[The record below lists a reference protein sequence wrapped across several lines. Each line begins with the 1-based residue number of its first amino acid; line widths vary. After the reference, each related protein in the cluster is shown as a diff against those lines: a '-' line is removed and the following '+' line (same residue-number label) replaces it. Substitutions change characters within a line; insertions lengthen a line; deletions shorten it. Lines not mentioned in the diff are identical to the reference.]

1 MEEVKKVRWTPSD
14 NESTGFS
21 HTPAAFSTMGNG
33 NSGTIVPTT
42 PAAYTTFDFSAFD
55 PHYGNQSR
63 QESSNDE
70 DEESDND
77 LFPDEDDDDEDDDD
91 DDDDDDTGRQ
101 VYYGP
106 SNSNNDNGHHG
117 SDTSYIISPETAHER
132 REWQQMLQSV
142 LRGEVIKSEKKR
154 LLSSDVF
161 QQKNSIQEIWLS
173 LRALLRGRTIMD
185 EIKFLEES
193 RKSIDEVVDTIMQFK
208 VDPNADDPALIQVAE
223 VLKNVDRVESL
234 YATRAEMIQAH
245 PNYDSK
251 PFQVR
256 LDALNAWCTV
266 TRSLHMQFKILR
278 NWTGSDDLQ
287 ISRSR
292 LDTSSGPSST
302 YQHHQHHQHHHHQHH
317 QHHQHRRTNSDSFSS
332 IHSINNSNSKSD
344 QHSINT
350 TNSNHSNHSSNKNTN
365 QNDYSFVERILRE
378 SALQDT
384 FDKRTLSALNSL
396 LLKSKQTMIANSTLF
411 KEMNLPPFFGEL
423 QHLAHFPT
431 RLVEEALKIRL
442 ETKDQII
449 DPPKQMVEAMLED
462 CRGLLALAH
471 RVKLQYQ
478 ELAHPAPG
486 WTLNGDEE
494 LIKTYD
500 AVVMD
505 ATRLYFK
512 LMTWKLDYE
521 KENSLRECE
530 VLEKEWE
537 FLQSTVCRNTDDAYY
552 ECTEQFW

>member
-1 MEEVKKVRWTPSD
+1 MEEVKKVRWTRSD

-33 NSGTIVPTT
+33 NSAAIVPTT

-55 PHYGNQSR
+55 THYGNHSR

-77 LFPDEDDDDEDDDD
+77 LFPDEDDDDDDDEDDDED
-91 DDDDDDTGRQ
+91 DEDDEDDTGRQ
-101 VYYGP
+101 AYYGP
-106 SNSNNDNGHHG
+106 SNSNNDNGHNG
-117 SDTSYIISPETAHER
+117 TNTSYIISPETAHER

-208 VDPNADDPALIQVAE
+208 VDPSADDPALIQVAE

-234 YATRAEMIQAH
+234 YATRAEMIQSH

-278 NWTGSDDLQ
+278 DWTGSDDLQ

-292 LDTSSGPSST
+292 LDTSSGPSTT
-302 YQHHQHHQHHHHQHH
+302 YQHHQHQH
-317 QHHQHRRTNSDSFSS
+317 QHHQHRRSNSDSFSS
-332 IHSINNSNSKSD
+332 IHSMNNSNNKSD
-344 QHSINT
+344 QLSINT
-350 TNSNHSNHSSNKNTN
+350 TNSNHSNHSNKNTN

-431 RLVEEALKIRL
+431 KLVEEALKIRL

-462 CRGLLALAH
+462 CRGLLALAY

-486 WTLNGDEE
+486 WTLNGDED
-494 LIKTYD
+494 LTKTYD

-505 ATRLYFK
+505 AIRFYFK